1 MEPELNPTDTGV
13 EENPTETAP
22 EGEGVSEASATAEP
36 TEGTTAEPQPL
47 NLDDLPEFQ
56 KYKSGADT
64 RIAAAEAQA
73 RRLEEQMFDF
83 QRKAEEAELA
93 AKLRD
98 LPPEEAELE
107 RARYDIQK
115 AREEADYYRQQY
127 EGEANLKA
135 WARHLHEEYGVPS
148 QFLNTALGY
157 EGLIKG
163 MMAWKDSTVGTPPP
177 APTRGRTSLRP
188 AQHGTAPA
196 GPSTAKARFDETP
209 LEDKM
214 KWTQED
220 WRRRLEEIDQESK

>member
-13 EENPTETAP
+13 EGKPPETAP
-22 EGEGVSEASATAEP
+22 EGVSEPSPTAEP
-36 TEGTTAEPQPL
+36 AEGTTAEPQPL

-73 RRLEEQMFDF
+73 RQLETQMQDF

-98 LPPEEAELE
+98 LPPEEAELA
-107 RARYDIQK
+107 RAQYDVQK
-115 AREEADYYRQQY
+115 ARQEADYYRQQV
-127 EGEANLKA
+127 EAESNLKA

-148 QFLNTALGY
+148 QYLNTALGY
-157 EGLIKG
+157 EGLIQG
-163 MMAWKDSTVGTPPP
+163 MMEWKDSATGTPPP
-177 APTRGRTSLRP
+177 APQRGRTTLRP

-196 GPSTAKARFDETP
+196 GPSTAKARYDDTP
-209 LEDKM
+209 ASEKA
-214 KWTQED
+214 KWSTEE
-220 WRRRLEEIDQESK
+220 WRRRTAEIDQETK